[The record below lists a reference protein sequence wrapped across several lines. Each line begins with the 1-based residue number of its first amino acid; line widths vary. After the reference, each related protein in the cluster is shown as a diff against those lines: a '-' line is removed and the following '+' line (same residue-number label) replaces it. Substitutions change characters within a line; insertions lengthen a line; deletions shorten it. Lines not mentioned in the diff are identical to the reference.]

1 MKTFEQKHQ
10 ELYKDVIKTIREIID
25 TSNVHSEFSNKK
37 VIKIDRDD
45 FQFNLGIFNY
55 LKEISKYELID
66 NHGYEYSF
74 DEIDFINLCRILD
87 YYNK

>member
-10 ELYKDVIKTIREIID
+10 ELYNDVIKTIRKIID

-45 FQFNLGIFNY
+45 FQFNLGISNY

-66 NHGYEYSF
+66 NEGYEYSF
-74 DEIDFINLCRILD
+74 DEIGFINLCKILD
-87 YYNK
+87 YYNV